1 MRKSKLVKR
10 SLVMALSAAMV
21 FGMASVR
28 EVKMAFAA
36 QSGEEQSD
44 ENWIQAGD
52 FSILT
57 EGVSG
62 TDYEYDA
69 NMRCLNILSET
80 PITIKNTD
88 FSTSTIDHIAVKAD
102 VSADITLSGVNI
114 DVYEFRFAA
123 FKIEDDSTGDVTV
136 NLVGKNYLSSG
147 GGCAGLQKNGSG
159 VNVGTLVIKGTGEL
173 TALGGILAAGI
184 GGASMNSAC
193 NIEISGGTVTATGG
207 GYGAGIGGGDQ
218 GAGADIRIKGGSVKA
233 ALASWGEANAIGGGV
248 GQPAVTPTNGSEPV
262 YLLEIDN
269 PDASAIQVNGSNYT
283 PVCHGDEK
291 KVYAYLPAGTKASP
305 AIVKVKEAVNAYW
318 YDTDNS
324 QWSALNVVDIPQA
337 DMTAYTYNGA
347 EQTYAIAESDYYI
360 VSGNVQKEAGR
371 YTVKVSLSD
380 KENNI
385 WSDGTREDKTYTFM
399 IGQGI
404 LDTAVIEKNIELS
417 CDKTVSKVGDVTLPK
432 NWSFD
437 NADENTPLTAGS
449 KVDVTAVYQGTDK
462 ENFTEDSRKV
472 KIHITKK
479 AHTDADGDG
488 ICDIEGCGQYI
499 DGLGAKLAGYSLSL
513 AGNIGVNFYM
523 ELSDEVAAGENAYM
537 NFTLPDGTQTQVKV
551 KSAKTAAVNGKN
563 YYVFTCEVA
572 AKEMTDTIKAQIVAG
587 DKKGTEY
594 TYTVKEY
601 ADYIIEHAAGVD
613 NPDGFDESTVS
624 LAKSMLNYGGK
635 AQKYFEYNL
644 DNPADKVVSNDAYI
658 ADSMKDI
665 DAGQFENYG
674 AGVTGDTDICSFVS
688 AYLSLKSQTDICV
701 YVKLSEGVNPE
712 AVTFVISDE
721 QGNISDS
728 IKASALKTEKL
739 NGNDCY
745 KLTVKDIPAH
755 KLDGW
760 YNFKVSAGSGNDVK
774 TATLRYSAYSYAK
787 TIMSAGCDGMEKIEI
802 LRDTLKAMQLYQSD
816 AKLYSEQFNN

>member
-80 PITIKNTD
+80 PITIKNTNPL
-88 FSTSTIDHIAVKAD
+88 TATNDHIAVKAD

-114 DVYEFRFAA
+114 DVYRFRLAA

-147 GGCAGLQKNGSG
+147 ANCAGLQKNGSG

-173 TALGGILAAGI
+173 TALGGLSAAGI
-184 GGASMNSAC
+184 GGTYMNSAC

-218 GAGADIRIKGGSVKA
+218 GAGADIRIKGGSVKV
-233 ALASWGEANAIGGGV
+233 ALDSWSDANAIGGGD
-248 GQPAVTPTNGSEPV
+248 GQPAVIPTNGSEPV

-399 IGQGI
+399 IGQAI

-417 CDKTVSKVGDVTLPK
+417 CDRTVSKVGDVTLPK

-437 NADENTPLTAGS
+437 IADENTSLTAGS

-472 KIHITKK
+472 TFHITKK

-537 NFTLPDGTQTQVKV
+537 NFTLTDGTQTQVKV
-551 KSAKTAAVNGKN
+551 KSAKTEAVNGKS

-601 ADYIIEHAAGVD
+601 ADYIIEHASGV
-613 NPDGFDESTVS
+613 
-624 LAKSMLNYGGK
+624 
-635 AQKYFEYNL
+635 